1 MKNSFSSTRF
11 GAKISFPFIVN
22 AIFAFLFICP
32 ALVLVFGASGLKF
45 KVALSA
51 ALPLAVTASLSVS
64 ALISLLTRDK
74 AVFFKRD
81 KRMLNLYACADDE
94 LLRIFTEYFDKMHI
108 RTSVTDMHITTDGE
122 EWAILMLPEEVR
134 ANELALAL
142 RARTDKGKKFVA
154 VSPFFSPA
162 AEKYARER
170 DITIIAEKEIL
181 SLLGEKGLLPEP
193 EKKNFLKRLADMFNP
208 SIGKKAVVY
217 GLFIAA
223 SSFFIKLNVYYL
235 IWGTLF
241 FLYGAA
247 AVIKGIVEKRKG
259 KARVES

>member
-1 MKNSFSSTRF
+1 MKKSFSSTRF
-11 GAKISFPFIVN
+11 DAKISFPFVVN

-32 ALVLVFGASGLKF
+32 SLMILFGASGLKF

-64 ALISLLTRDK
+64 ALISLLTRDT

-81 KRMLNLYACADDE
+81 KRMLKLYACADDE
-94 LLRIFTEYFDKMHI
+94 LLRIFAEYFDKMHI
-108 RTSVTDMHITTDGE
+108 QTNVTDMHITTDGE

-134 ANELALAL
+134 ANELALAF
-142 RARTDKGKKFVA
+142 RARTDKSKKFVA

-170 DITIIAEKEIL
+170 DITIIDEKKIL
-181 SLLGEKGLLPEP
+181 NLLGEKGLLPEP
-193 EKKNFLKRLADMFNP
+193 EKKTFLKRLADMFNP
-208 SIGKKAVVY
+208 SIGKKAMVY

-241 FLYGAA
+241 FLYGATA
-247 AVIKGIVEKRKG
+247 FIKGKIIGRQN
-259 KARVES
+259 AAT